1 MQTKCN
7 VACLCFVVLTNLVIF
22 VFFIRMKS
30 FQAHH
35 FRLLHRRMGL
45 VLNHFHCCCLDCC
58 WRSPLQRLHLAIV
71 IKLVIAV
78 LVIVVLKQLILRWE
92 MLIKQFL
99 LAYKT
104 LRLLQQIQI
113 KNLLRSLHF
122 YRKRSML
129 ELRGFKRNQD
139 FAIFELLP
147 SLLVLL

>member
-1 MQTKCN
+1 
-7 VACLCFVVLTNLVIF
+7 
-22 VFFIRMKS
+22 
-30 FQAHH
+30 
-35 FRLLHRRMGL
+35 
-45 VLNHFHCCCLDCC
+45 
-58 WRSPLQRLHLAIV
+58 LHLAIV

-113 KNLLRSLHF
+113 KNSLRSLHF